1 MGQLGILAGVSA
13 AVGLAWAAA
22 VRALPQADPGRATS
36 RRIGAELA
44 ERPGIRGFLRA
55 RLDPETATGLVL
67 SLALAGV
74 IATGIVFGV
83 FIAMIRSRSGVVHAD
98 LAVTRWAASNGTPFS
113 WDVLRWITEGG
124 STPTVV
130 IAAVV
135 TSAYAMR
142 RWRKP
147 TVLLFFVAVVGGQ
160 FLLSNLVKFAVERV
174 RPDVAPLEVLPGPS
188 FPSGHATAAAATWAA
203 VALVVG
209 RGASPRVRAALAG
222 AGAAMAVAVA
232 CTRVFLG
239 AHWTSDAIGGLV
251 LGWTWFGLCAV
262 AFGGRVLRLGAAAKE
277 AVARADAEVRAPVRS
292 G

>member
-1 MGQLGILAGVSA
+1 MGQLGILAGVSV
-13 AVGLAWAAA
+13 AVGLAWAAV

-44 ERPGIRGFLRA
+44 ASPRVRGFLRA

-83 FIAMIRSRSGVVHAD
+83 FIAMIRSRSGIVHAD
-98 LAVTRWAASNGTPFS
+98 LAVTRWAASNGTPSS
-113 WDVLRWITEGG
+113 WEVLGWITEAG

-130 IAAVV
+130 IAALA

-142 RWRKP
+142 RWRQP

-203 VALVVG
+203 VALVIG
-209 RGASPRVRAALAG
+209 RGASPRVRSTLAG
-222 AGAAMAVAVA
+222 AGAAIAVAVA

-239 AHWTSDAIGGLV
+239 AHWTS
-251 LGWTWFGLCAV
+251 
-262 AFGGRVLRLGAAAKE
+262 
-277 AVARADAEVRAPVRS
+277 
-292 G
+292 